1 MQSTH
6 MQSTHMQSTH
16 MHMQWVAENV
26 AFKRK
31 RLIIERQYKNA
42 DNCAICLDEMYQTM
56 CEYLPCKHV
65 FHYKCLHQLITQGS
79 YTCPLCRAD
88 FQAQLKMMGLHG
100 QQLEQEREGQVVHR
114 QVVQNTAF
122 SIEMDEFTLF
132 VLRRL
137 EIYYYIRDLLR
148 TSGVAIANEDDD
160 LGEELDADLGEELGE
175 EFVP

>member
-1 MQSTH
+1 
-6 MQSTHMQSTH
+6 
-16 MHMQWVAENV
+16 MQWVAENV

-31 RLIIERQYKNA
+31 RLIIERQYKNT

-100 QQLEQEREGQVVHR
+100 QRQEAQAL
-114 QVVQNTAF
+114 VQNTAF

-148 TSGVAIANEDDD
+148 TSGVAIAEI
-160 LGEELDADLGEELGE
+160 DADLGEELGE